1 MSLLIGI
8 ILPAEIAENF
18 KNQATERHQLG
29 QLRDALGFY
38 TQGLEAKPDDRQLR
52 LSLLLNRAAC
62 NLSLGNYG
70 SVLRDT
76 GAALTESPNS
86 PKAYFRA
93 ASALLALKRW
103 NDALDCI
110 SRGKAL
116 VTEAAED
123 KQKTWEGLEAKARK
137 GLVGIEE
144 RTERERRDR
153 VGKEAL
159 RRALQVSTRSQYPTW
174 QSRLTLYHAL
184 GPRHR
189 SDPLV
194 SPSRQPDSGRL

>member
-1 MSLLIGI
+1 LFH
-8 ILPAEIAENF
+8 PEIAENF

-38 TQGLEAKPDDRQLR
+38 TQGIEAKPDDRQLR

-93 ASALLALKRW
+93 ASALLALSRW

-110 SRGKAL
+110 SRGKGL

-159 RRALQVSTRSQYPTW
+159 RRALQVSKHNERQPLCLAYHIVLARSG
-174 QSRLTLYHAL
+174 S
-184 GPRHR
+184 RHR
-189 SDPLV
+189 SDPLIG
-194 SPSRQPDSGRL
+194 SS